1 MLYEIIYFSILS
13 FTSVTVGLALLM
25 FKARTFESLLEQS
38 FIELIFTTMG
48 HPCKCVFVSSYS
60 IEDFNG
66 ISHSHLLSS
75 SLGYFQLNEIHQSSP
90 IIEDEQ
96 FGGSKSSKFTVIC

>member
-1 MLYEIIYFSILS
+1 MDNISCNRNTSNARPLTFATIRVLYEIIYFSILS

-48 HPCKCVFVSSYS
+48 HPCKCVFVSSYN
-60 IEDFNG
+60 IEGFNG
-66 ISHSHLLSS
+66 INH
-75 SLGYFQLNEIHQSSP
+75 IVIP
-90 IIEDEQ
+90 I
-96 FGGSKSSKFTVIC
+96 C